1 MQEAVRESSR
11 VWPDTLLAAV
21 LLFLGELLFAFLP
34 TAFRRA
40 KAGTAFCV
48 AFFLWRKRNDRN
60 SISTFF
66 KLPSYFPLKGKDFRL
81 FHGIIK

>member
-40 KAGTAFCV
+40 KACTAFCV

-60 SISTFF
+60 SISTFLNYNLISHC
-66 KLPSYFPLKGKDFRL
+66 KEK
-81 FHGIIK
+81 I